1 MVRYGFLFWLAVCFV
16 AALHAQTSTQV
27 TVAQVDNL
35 FAKWNKPDSPG
46 CALAVLQNGRIVYE
60 HGYGMADL
68 EHDALITPATPFH
81 VASISKQFTAAAI
94 LLLAEQGK
102 LSLDDDVRK
111 YIPELPDFGVTIRVH
126 HLLRH
131 TSGLPEQWGLL
142 QLAGWRYSTDLIT
155 DADVMSLVTRL
166 RDLNFPPGSEYLYS
180 NTGFTVLGQ
189 IVRRVSG
196 QSLREFTT
204 KNIFEPLGM
213 KNTHF
218 RDDHAEII
226 KGEALGYVP
235 TKDNN
240 TFRLAVT
247 NFDAVGAASLYT
259 TAEDLAKWDENFY
272 SPKIGGPDFARK
284 MTQTEKLTSGETN
297 PYALGLEIWNY
308 RGLSTVEHAGTDLGY
323 RSNIIRFPQQHF
335 SVVCLCNTTAN
346 PTMLNRKVAD
356 LYLAANL
363 KEAAPATPN
372 EEDSVRL
379 SPEKLAGKD
388 GFYRLRNG
396 GLVMRIV
403 SENGMLQVAE
413 DEERRPLIA
422 DHEGHFLLPSV
433 GLPSV
438 IRFEPAEGL
447 AQQLLIESL
456 IDPQQIWDRL
466 PEFTLGSGEEREYA
480 GSYFSDEL
488 DAVYRVEDK
497 GGNLVLKRFKYPG
510 QALTPVIRDLFSFRL
525 DPPSQ
530 VGVIEFMRD
539 SSGHLSGMTLT
550 TRRVRHLKFS
560 RQRLDSEAPAAR

>member
-1 MVRYGFLFWLAVCFV
+1 MLRLRP
-16 AALHAQTSTQV
+16 T
-27 TVAQVDNL
+27 
-35 FAKWNKPDSPG
+35 
-46 CALAVLQNGRIVYE
+46 
-60 HGYGMADL
+60 
-68 EHDALITPATPFH
+68 TPFH
-81 VASISKQFTAAAI
+81 VASLSKQFTAAAV

-102 LSLDDDVRK
+102 LSLEDDVRK
-111 YIPELPDFGVTIRVH
+111 YIPELPDFGVTIRIR

-166 RDLNFPPGSEYLYS
+166 KDLNFPPGSEYLYS

-189 IVRRVSG
+189 IVKRVSG
-196 QSLREFTT
+196 QSLRRFTT
-204 KNIFEPLGM
+204 RNIFEPLGM
-213 KNTHF
+213 KSTHF

-226 KGEALGYVP
+226 RAEAFGYVP
-235 TKDNN
+235 MEENN

-247 NFDAVGAASLYT
+247 NFDTVGAASLYT
-259 TAEDLAKWDENFY
+259 TVEDLAKWDENFY

-297 PYALGLEIWNY
+297 PYALGLEISNY
-308 RGLSTVEHAGTDLGY
+308 RGLPTVEHAGTDLGY
-323 RSNIIRFPQQHF
+323 RSNFIRFPQQHF

-363 KEAAPATPN
+363 KEAVPATTN

-403 SENGMLQVAE
+403 SEDGMLQVAE

-433 GLPSV
+433 GLPSI
-438 IRFEPAEGL
+438 IRFEPAEGR

-466 PEFTLGSGEEREYA
+466 PEFTLRSGGEREYA

-497 GGNLVLKRFKYPG
+497 GGNLALKRFKYPG

-560 RQRLDSEAPAAR
+560 RQRQDSEAPAAR